1 MSERQPRS
9 RRRRRRNRG
18 RGRRPAVI
26 EEGGSQTDAAEAAPD
41 EDHDSGHGRAE
52 RPSTERRRGARVQRD
67 RERRKTILG
76 LPRMIFFI
84 MAGLVV
90 VIIVTTIANQLVT
103 PSDDIAGAR
112 RFPDQGRRHLAAGED
127 FALDDY
133 NTYPPTSGPQ
143 AEQGATP
150 GIYGPG
156 EEDEAFQQ
164 PPPFAEL
171 LPILERGGI
180 VIYYD
185 PGRVSDIDLGAL
197 KRSFV
202 EPARAAGLTLLSLV
216 ALDLAPPDGSPIAPI
231 VATAWRHT
239 LEIEVLDE
247 AAQDL
252 LRDFITPAPA
262 GLYLRFVLDPRPPA
276 PSGAQGS

>member
-1 MSERQPRS
+1 MSERKPGS

-18 RGRRPAVI
+18 RGRRPPVI
-26 EEGGSQTDAAEAAPD
+26 EEGGPQSDDAAEAAPD
-41 EDHDSGHGRAE
+41 EDSDSGRGRGE
-52 RPSTERRRGARVQRD
+52 RSSTERKRGARVQQG
-67 RERRKTILG
+67 RERPNTILG

-133 NTYPPTSGPQ
+133 NSYPPTSGPQ
-143 AEQGATP
+143 AAQSAAP
-150 GIYGPG
+150 GIYGPD
-156 EEDEAFQQ
+156 EEDEAFREA
-164 PPPFAEL
+164 PPFAEL
-171 LPILERGGI
+171 LPILEQGGI

-185 PGRVSDIDLGAL
+185 PDRLSEIDVGAL
-197 KRSFV
+197 KRAFV

-216 ALDLAPPDGSPIAPI
+216 ALDDSLPAAI
-231 VATAWRHT
+231 VATAWRHA

-247 AAQDL
+247 AGQGL
-252 LRDFITPAPA
+252 LGDFIAPAPT
-262 GLYLRFVLDPRPPA
+262 GLYLRFVLDPRPA
-276 PSGAQGS
+276 TPSAG